1 MALSFSLCIG
11 QIEASTCPPGQPPGH
26 LTFLKIIVQISP
38 YPGQNAVQMPH
49 TRVHSGYQMPPP
61 RPGLLQTVLP
71 NCLRDRAREMIE
83 VHTRPSHARAS
94 SYAKRH
100 EARPLKEE
108 SLTYL
113 MQPEV
118 ISSCKCFSA
127 TEQFITQCCC
137 FRSPFTCFLLLCPS
151 L

>member
-1 MALSFSLCIG
+1 MLYRGDRGWRVDFKFIG
-11 QIEASTCPPGQPPGH
+11 
-26 LTFLKIIVQISP
+26 LTRSKTEIYNTIQYRLVVTYSIPMGSCRQYV
-38 YPGQNAVQMPH
+38 
-49 TRVHSGYQMPPP
+49 R
-61 RPGLLQTVLP
+61 L

-137 FRSPFTCFLLLCPS
+137 FRSQFTCFLLLCPS
-151 L
+151 PC